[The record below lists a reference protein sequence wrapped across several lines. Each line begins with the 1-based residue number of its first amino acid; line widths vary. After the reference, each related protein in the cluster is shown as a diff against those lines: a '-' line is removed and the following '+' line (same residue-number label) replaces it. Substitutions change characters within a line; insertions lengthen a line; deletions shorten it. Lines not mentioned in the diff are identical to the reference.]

1 MSNDLLND
9 ALRDFSFHLANIEI
23 DIFKQRKIWRNLDQM
38 SAYFQSTPEKAVF
51 SRVMY
56 SATCL
61 QQAYTVSEISLELGV
76 SRQTISKICKET
88 VEAGWI
94 ICAKFEKRLTY
105 QASKI
110 LCDSIIQY
118 ADYNSD
124 LFLDSP
130 VHDAEHFLGMLKKGK
145 AALHRRD

>member
-9 ALRDFSFHLANIEI
+9 ALREFSFHLANIEI
-23 DIFKQRKIWRNLDQM
+23 DIFKQRKIWRSSDQM
-38 SAYFQSTPEKAVF
+38 TAYFQSTPEKAVF

-56 SATCL
+56 RATCV
-61 QQAYTVSEISLELGV
+61 QQAYTISEISSELGV

-88 VEAGWI
+88 VEAGWV
-94 ICAKFEKRLTY
+94 ICAKSEKRSTY

-118 ADYNSD
+118 ADYSSD
-124 LFLDSP
+124 LFLNSP
-130 VHDAEHFLGMLKKGK
+130 VHDAEHFLGMLKKRK
-145 AALHRRD
+145 SSLHRQD